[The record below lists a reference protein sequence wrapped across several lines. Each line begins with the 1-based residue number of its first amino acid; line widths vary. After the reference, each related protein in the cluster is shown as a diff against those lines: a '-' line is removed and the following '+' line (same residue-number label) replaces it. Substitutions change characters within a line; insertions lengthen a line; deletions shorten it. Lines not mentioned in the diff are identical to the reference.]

1 MFSSVILVV
10 FIFSLWVAVVSNTHR
25 DDQISSPKTSGSCP
39 RMRRRAGSA
48 SAANVWSGNLGEYLT
63 IWLNDIARRIRRK
76 NSFEKKVGA
85 SSDRRLSVAG

>member
-1 MFSSVILVV
+1 
-10 FIFSLWVAVVSNTHR
+10 
-25 DDQISSPKTSGSCP
+25 
-39 RMRRRAGSA
+39 MRRRAGSA